1 MTDFESEFEQFRQ
14 AIADGVE
21 KGLRHDGDT
30 YAFDVEDSVEGVLDV
45 LERYHMLIIKDAN

>member
-1 MTDFESEFEQFRQ
+1 MTDFENEFEKFRQ

-45 LERYHMLIIKDAN
+45 LEKYHMLIIKDAN

>member
-1 MTDFESEFEQFRQ
+1 MTNFENEFEQFRQ

-21 KGLRHDGDT
+21 KGLHHDGDT

-45 LERYHMLIIKDAN
+45 LEKYHMLTINDAN